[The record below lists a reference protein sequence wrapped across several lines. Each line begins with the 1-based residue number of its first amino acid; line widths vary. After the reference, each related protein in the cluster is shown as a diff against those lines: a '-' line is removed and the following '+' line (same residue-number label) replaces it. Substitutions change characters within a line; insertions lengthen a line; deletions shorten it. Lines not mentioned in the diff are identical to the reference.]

1 MTARVLPLNL
11 FAVPL
16 GLSGLGGAWSAAE
29 SLLGAPQWPV
39 ELLFGSAA
47 LAWLIFSVLYISGG
61 IGSGGIDFGGIGREG
76 TFGVDLRHPVSGPF
90 AAYIPVI
97 GILLV
102 AHYGSAIPAA
112 APWMVGILVGA
123 LAIVAAQLISHWIS
137 EGLPQDAL
145 HPGYFL
151 PVVAGSF
158 IASIG
163 LSSIGAHPAAIAA
176 FGVGIFF
183 WLVIGTII
191 TGRLITGARYPL
203 PLIPTMAVLLAPPAT
218 GGVAWFLLSR
228 GLPNPIQD
236 AFAGILLIMLLV
248 QLMLIR
254 QYARVPFSLTYWTFT
269 FPIAASANYIVRW
282 MAVLRFPGWQAISWS
297 LLGIGTAVVLVI
309 AVRSIVFAARSRTA
323 LVVVPSA
330 S

>member
-1 MTARVLPLNL
+1 VTTRILPLNL

-16 GLSGLGGAWSAAE
+16 GLSGLGGAWSAAAS
-29 SLLGAPQWPV
+29 SLDAPAWPSG
-39 ELLFGSAA
+39 LLFAVAA
-47 LAWLIFSVLYISGG
+47 LAWLVFSALYILSGIRRG
-61 IGSGGIDFGGIGREG
+61 G
-76 TFGVDLRHPVSGPF
+76 TFGIDLRHPVSGPF

-97 GILLV
+97 GILLA
-102 AHYGSAIPAA
+102 AHYGSVIPAA
-112 APWMVGILVGA
+112 APWLVGIFVGA
-123 LAIVAAQLISHWIS
+123 LAVVAAQLISHWIS

-183 WLVIGTII
+183 WLVIGTIV

-203 PLIPTMAVLLAPPAT
+203 PLVPTMAVLLAPPAT
-218 GGVAWFLLSR
+218 GGVAWFLLSG
-228 GLPNPIQD
+228 GLPNAIQD
-236 AFAGILLIMLLV
+236 ALAGVLLIMLLV

-254 QYARVPFSLTYWTFT
+254 QYVKVPFSLTYWTFT
-269 FPIAASANYIVRW
+269 FPIAASCNYIVRW
-282 MAVLRFPGWQAISWS
+282 MAVLRFPGWQAIAWS
-297 LLGIGTAVVLVI
+297 ALALGTAVILVI
-309 AVRSIVFAARSRTA
+309 AVRSIVFALRREAPGLS
-323 LVVVPSA
+323 LVVDDDAPSA
-330 S
+330 VA